1 MGFDMKTRFYLIQDH
16 DGNIEI
22 DIDVSDRPVDDMG
35 NVSEYHAALAAIE
48 QLGYILCVENG

>member
-1 MGFDMKTRFYLIQDH
+1 MKTRFYLIQDY

-35 NVSEYHAALAAIE
+35 NVSEYHAALAAIK
-48 QLGYILCVENG
+48 QLGYTLCVKNG